1 MIERLNVV
9 DISKKINIYNIHF
22 LLIWF
27 FYKDNSQT
35 VLDKTIVIFDKR

>member
-1 MIERLNVV
+1 MIEKINVV
-9 DISKKINIYNIHF
+9 GISKKINLYNIYF

-35 VLDKTIVIFDKR
+35 VLDKTIVIFDKK